1 MQELSIYASLVF
13 FSMLY
18 APISLILSVFFSVI
32 SRKNEFSADTYS
44 AQTAKMPKSLISA
57 LKKMSKEN
65 LSNLTP
71 HWLNVFL
78 NYSHPPVL
86 DRIRALNTY
95 ENK

>member
-1 MQELSIYASLVF
+1 MNPDLFAVFQVENLSIYASILF

-18 APISLILSVFFSVI
+18 TPIGMIVGVFFMII
-32 SRKNEFSADTYS
+32 SRKNEFSADAYS
-44 AQTAKMPKSLISA
+44 AQTAEMPQALTSG

-78 NYSHPPVL
+78 NYSHPTDL
-86 DRIRALNTY
+86 
-95 ENK
+95 